1 MRMTRFPGKGA
12 YFPSPRAGA
21 STPRARIRYNAR
33 FSQNPDSMTQTN
45 WRTPWVILICG
56 GIILTLSLGTRHSFG
71 LYLPPMTL
79 DLGWS
84 RETFAIALAIQNLVY
99 GLATPFAGMIADK
112 FGAPRALIGGTL
124 LYALGM
130 MLMAHSTS
138 GWDFSFSAGLLVG
151 IGLSCSG
158 FSTVF
163 GAIGRAFPP
172 EKRTVVLGIAGAAGS
187 FGQFLMLPYGQ
198 TLITHFGW
206 HNALLIS
213 AATLFLILPLS
224 SALSEKIGSRAVDA
238 SKQSIPEALRE
249 ALGHSGYV
257 LLCSGYFVCGFQLM
271 FISVHFPA
279 YLIDQRMTPQVG
291 MMALALIGL
300 FNIFGSYLWGWLGQH
315 YTKKYVLSA
324 LYFIRALVFALF
336 LVLPLSPLTVYGF
349 SAAIG
354 FLWLGTVPVTSG
366 LIAHI
371 FGVKYLATLTGIA
384 FLFHQVGSF
393 LGVWIAGYLFDVTG
407 SYQLMWVLTIALGI
421 LAGLINLPINEKP
434 VIRPAVAAA

>member
-1 MRMTRFPGKGA
+1 M
-12 YFPSPRAGA
+12 
-21 STPRARIRYNAR
+21 IR
-33 FSQNPDSMTQTN
+33 TN
-45 WRTPWVILICG
+45 WRTPLVVLVCG

-79 DLGWS
+79 ELGWS

-99 GLATPFAGMIADK
+99 GMATPFAGMIADK

-124 LYALGM
+124 LYMLGM
-130 MLMAHSTS
+130 ALMAHSTS

-163 GAIGRAFPP
+163 GAIGRAFPA

-198 TLITHFGW
+198 TLITQFGW

-213 AATLFLILPLS
+213 AATLLLILPLS

-238 SKQSIPEALRE
+238 SRQSIPEALRE
-249 ALGHSGYV
+249 AFGHSGYM

-279 YLIDQRMTPQVG
+279 YLIDQRMTPEVG

-300 FNIFGSYLWGWLGQH
+300 FNIMGSYLWGWLGQH

-324 LYFIRALVFALF
+324 LYFIRALVFTLF

-421 LAGLINLPINEKP
+421 LAGLINLPINERP
-434 VIRPAVAAA
+434 VARPAVAPA

>member
-1 MRMTRFPGKGA
+1 MPTSSA
-12 YFPSPRAGA
+12 
-21 STPRARIRYNAR
+21 
-33 FSQNPDSMTQTN
+33 N
-45 WRTPWVILICG
+45 WRTPLVVLICG

-71 LYLPPMTL
+71 LYLQPMTL
-79 DLGWS
+79 ELGWN
-84 RETFAIALAIQNLVY
+84 RQTFAIALAIQNLVY

-112 FGAPRALIGGTL
+112 FGAAKALIGGTL

-130 MLMAHSTS
+130 VLMAHSTT
-138 GWDFSFSAGLLVG
+138 GWEFTLSAGLLVG
-151 IGLSCSG
+151 TGLSCSG
-158 FSTVF
+158 FATVF
-163 GAIGRAFPP
+163 GVIGRAFPP

-198 TLITHFGW
+198 TMITHLGW
-206 HNALLIS
+206 QNALLIC

-224 SALSEKIGSRAVDA
+224 SALSEKGRVADV

-249 ALGHSGYV
+249 AFGHSGYM

-279 YLIDQRMTPQVG
+279 YLIDQRMTPETG

-300 FNIFGSYLWGWLGQH
+300 FNIFGTYLWGWLGQH
-315 YTKKYVLSA
+315 YTKKYVLSV
-324 LYFIRALVFALF
+324 LYFTRAVAFAIF
-336 LVLPLSPLTVYGF
+336 ITLPLTPFSVYLF
-349 SAAIG
+349 AATIG

-366 LIAHI
+366 LIAQI

-393 LGVWIAGYLFDVTG
+393 LGVWIAAYLFDSTG
-407 SYQLMWVLTIALGI
+407 SYRLMWWLTIALGV
-421 LAGLINLPINEKP
+421 LAALINMPINDRQ
-434 VIRPAVAAA
+434 IHRPAAAAA

>member
-130 MLMAHSTS
+130 MLMANATS

-206 HNALLIS
+206 HNALLIC

-238 SKQSIPEALRE
+238 SRQSIPEALRE
-249 ALGHSGYV
+249 AFGHSGYV

-279 YLIDQRMTPQVG
+279 YLIDQRMTPEVG

-324 LYFIRALVFALF
+324 LYFIRALVFTLF